1 VIQITLIRVKVCLS
15 KLTQALRHGIAA
27 EPDPG
32 RQLQEKAGGV
42 TPAGLFS
49 SWLLPDV
56 ILFKKALSSSSS
68 SPRG

>member
-1 VIQITLIRVKVCLS
+1 VIQITSILVKVCLT

-32 RQLQEKAGGV
+32 RQLQAKAGGV

-49 SWLLPDV
+49 FGGGTAER
-56 ILFKKALSSSSS
+56 IQAGEAANF
-68 SPRG
+68 